1 MSSMAEVP
9 RTRGSAHPPAAP
21 TEARSGLRRLLRD
34 RIAVKLFFTVWLV
47 YTFHFATDVA
57 RETYLALTLGER
69 ASIRV
74 DEYLGLH
81 PDLFQFEDRGAFIN
95 NNPGASMLGAIP
107 LAVAHPFMDLLFR
120 MKPELIAPK
129 PPAVYDDPR
138 PNRNPFFNAVRERG
152 LDIKLGL
159 VAAVTHAGLMVPL
172 GAAAAVAVFLYLRG
186 TLRDERTALWL
197 ALLYAFG
204 TPIFF
209 RSAFLNQNLLV
220 AHAILAAYL
229 VASALAR
236 DRAAAAAPPKRLVAI
251 GALLGFGLLCD
262 YSGIPLVVAFGVWAF
277 AEGWQRVGAAGG
289 VRWGATYSLGVLGP
303 VAILLAYQWAAFGNA
318 IMPAQSHMP
327 PTRYSVLGWNG
338 FFWPD
343 PELMWRNLLDPAFGL
358 FAFSPVLLLALA
370 APFVRARDGGPIRS
384 ELWLIFGASAALYVF
399 LCSVAFAF
407 LQWNTGVRYMVPA
420 VPLLFMALVPV
431 LLRMPRWAQYA
442 AIVPTVAIS
451 WSVAM
456 TRDGVPGALA
466 RVFLQGFE
474 LPWLTVLQKTSSGY
488 LDSLATGASPIAIF
502 CLLAV
507 ILWLLW
513 RGDLGE
519 KGIGG

>member
-1 MSSMAEVP
+1 MRGTVDAP
-9 RTRGSAHPPAAP
+9 RTRGSVRERAASA
-21 TEARSGLRRLLRD
+21 EARPGAVRRLLRD

-57 RETYLALTLGER
+57 RETYLALSLGER

-81 PDLFQFEDRGAFIN
+81 PDLFEMEGRGAFIN

-120 MKPELIAPK
+120 AKPELISPK

-159 VAAVTHAGLMVPL
+159 AAAVTHAGLMVPL
-172 GAAAAVAVFLYLRG
+172 GAAAAVAVFLHLRG
-186 TLRDERTALWL
+186 TLRDERRALWL

-209 RSAFLNQNLLV
+209 RSAFLNQNVLI
-220 AHAILAAYL
+220 AHAVLAAYL
-229 VASALAR
+229 VASSLAC
-236 DRAAAAAPPKRLVAI
+236 DREADSPSKRLLAI
-251 GALLGFGLLCD
+251 GGLLGFALLCD
-262 YSGIPLVVAFGVWAF
+262 YSGIPLVLAFGVWAI
-277 AEGWQRVGAAGG
+277 AEGWTRRGAMEGI
-289 VRWGATYSLGVLGP
+289 RWGAAYSAGALGP
-303 VAILLAYQWAAFGNA
+303 IAILLAYQWAAFGDP
-318 IMPAQSHMP
+318 IMPAQTYMP

-338 FFWPD
+338 FFWPNA
-343 PELMWRNLLDPAFGL
+343 ELMWRNLFDPAFGL
-358 FAFSPVLLLALA
+358 FAFCPVLLLALA
-370 APFVRARDGGPIRS
+370 SPFLRGRAGAPTKS
-384 ELWLIFGASAALYVF
+384 ELWLALGASAALYVF

-407 LQWNTGVRYMVPA
+407 LQWNSGVRYMVPA

-431 LLRMPRWAQYA
+431 LLRLPVWARWLAV
-442 AIVPTVAIS
+442 IPTVCIS
-451 WSVAM
+451 WAVAM
-456 TRDGVPGALA
+456 TRDGVPGALG

-474 LPWLTVLQKTSSGY
+474 LPWLTVLRKTSSGY
-488 LDSLATGASPIAIF
+488 LESLSTGASPIALL
-502 CLLAV
+502 CLIAV
-507 ILWLLW
+507 ILWLTW
-513 RGDLGE
+513 RGERLPG
-519 KGIGG
+519 